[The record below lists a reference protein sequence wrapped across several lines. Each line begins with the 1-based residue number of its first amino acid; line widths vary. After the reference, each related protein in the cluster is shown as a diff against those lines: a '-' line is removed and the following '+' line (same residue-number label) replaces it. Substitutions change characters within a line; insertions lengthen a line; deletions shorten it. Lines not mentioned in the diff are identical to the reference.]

1 MEEIKHEFC
10 IVGSTRN
17 KDMVLKICEL
27 FDKLSISY
35 YCFYKNEQNW
45 GYGSK
50 DQTLEE
56 RHRELESLDLRG
68 EVALTLFH
76 KDLEEEKS
84 SRNLLLVLPA
94 GKSAHIEAGI
104 AYGLG
109 KTCYAIGT
117 YEGTDTLYNIFET
130 IFNDITELK
139 TFLKHYKQN
148 LPK

>member
-17 KDMVLKICEL
+17 KDMILKICEL

-68 EVALTLFH
+68 EVALKLFH
-76 KDLEEEKS
+76 KDLEGEKS

-109 KTCYAIGT
+109 KTCYAIGPH
-117 YEGTDTLYNIFET
+117 EATDTLYSIFET
-130 IFNDITELK
+130 IFNSETELGS
-139 TFLKHYKQN
+139 FLKHYKQN